1 MANTFE
7 NTVGQMAR
15 GIMRVLSQELR
26 FAPSINMQFDSE
38 WGRDGREFGDT
49 LYFRRPMQFTV
60 SRGNNLTYQD
70 LSEKKQEVSFVEKYN
85 IPFAIT
91 SIERFTD
98 IRELNRR
105 VFRPAGI
112 RLAAEI
118 EKDLINMI
126 YETPYLVK
134 SPSSGMNLK
143 TISESQQLLT
153 QNLCPDGM
161 RTLLLT
167 PSDNTALNDALKGLY
182 NPPNNLN
189 RAFRSGYVASNFQGY
204 QNVFNTTLI
213 PRHTSGVYLSSSSP
227 LLVAGASQSGS
238 SITVD
243 GGASTDTLKVGDVV
257 FFHNVKAVH
266 AQTKTAYDYD
276 APFVVT
282 EDFTRGANTTVPL
295 KIFPEMIASGPYQN
309 VSNVPADNAQVYKKA
324 NTLGSLSHMAAS
336 YAHVPSIGY
345 HKDAFTMVMA
355 DLGNDAPGAESANI
369 RWRNISIRLTKQY
382 QQDKS
387 RTGYNLECYC
397 GYAPMFWEH
406 AVRIYGE

>member
-1 MANTFE
+1 
-7 NTVGQMAR
+7 
-15 GIMRVLSQELR
+15 MRILSQELR

-49 LYFRRPMQFTV
+49 LFFRRPMQFTV

-70 LSEKKQEVSFVEKYN
+70 LSEKKQSVKFVEKYN

-126 YETPYLVK
+126 YEVPNQVK

-143 TISESQQLLT
+143 TVSESQQLLT
-153 QNLCPDGM
+153 QNLCPDTM

-167 PSDNTALNDALKGLY
+167 PPDNTALNDALKGLF
-182 NPPNNLN
+182 NPPANLN

-213 PRHTSGVYLSSSSP
+213 PRHTSGTYLSSASP
-227 LLVAGASQSGS
+227 ILVAGANQSGD
-238 SITVD
+238 SITTD
-243 GGASTDTLKVGDVV
+243 GGAATDTLKAGDPVV
-257 FFHNVKAVH
+257 FAGCKAVH
-266 AQTKTAYDYD
+266 PQTKTAYDYD
-276 APFVVT
+276 APFTVT
-282 EDFTRGANTTVPL
+282 EDYTRGANTTVPL
-295 KIFPEMIASGPYQN
+295 KIFPEMITSGPYQN
-309 VSNVPADNAQVYKKA
+309 VSASPADNAQVLKK
-324 NTLGSLSHMAAS
+324 TSVLGTAAHMAAS
-336 YAHVPSIGY
+336 YGHVPSIGY

-355 DLGNDAPGAESANI
+355 NLGSDTPGAENAVI
-369 RWRNISIRLTKQY
+369 RWRNISIRLTKQF

-397 GYAPMFWEH
+397 GYAPMFFEH
-406 AVRIYGE
+406 AVKLYGE